1 MEYFI
6 RYGKGYTHIRNGEN
20 AETEYHYGED
30 KLIYKIVDAN
40 GGITRRQY
48 NSFQELEVTVNPEG
62 YTRKTAYNEFGQPV
76 RITDENGEDT
86 FLDYDGNRNLVSL
99 YTPGGKRL
107 SWDYDG
113 LDRVVSRTT
122 PGGETV
128 KYAYEGG
135 VLRTITDGQGRVYTL
150 TFNGRYDLEL
160 LQFPNGLFRRWEYDG
175 RGRLVLVSHLGVAEA
190 TRALAQHDRAVPVWA
205 LIFDRHA
212 PRFKA
217 MLEAVAPDAS
227 RHVIAVDRLGVET
240 ASMLQDAIE
249 RGEWVA
255 IAADRTP
262 NDALTRG
269 DRSVTADF
277 LGREAPFPAGPF
289 ILASLLKCGVV
300 TLFAVREG
308 NRILI
313 KCEPFA
319 DEVKLPR
326 RGREA
331 ELSRLASLWAQRLE
345 AEALEHP
352 AQWFNFYDFWHE
364 EDRR

>member
-1 MEYFI
+1 M
-6 RYGKGYTHIRNGEN
+6 
-20 AETEYHYGED
+20 
-30 KLIYKIVDAN
+30 
-40 GGITRRQY
+40 
-48 NSFQELEVTVNPEG
+48 
-62 YTRKTAYNEFGQPV
+62 
-76 RITDENGEDT
+76 
-86 FLDYDGNRNLVSL
+86 
-99 YTPGGKRL
+99 
-107 SWDYDG
+107 
-113 LDRVVSRTT
+113 
-122 PGGETV
+122 
-128 KYAYEGG
+128 
-135 VLRTITDGQGRVYTL
+135 
-150 TFNGRYDLEL
+150 
-160 LQFPNGLFRRWEYDG
+160 
-175 RGRLVLVSHLGVAEA
+175 LVSHLGVAEA

-205 LIFDRHA
+205 LMFDRHA

-227 RHVIAVDRLGVET
+227 SHVIAVDRLGVET

>member
-1 MEYFI
+1 MTEAESKEGREGGEHWSTTPERRGMWGLRLLWLLYRIGGRPLFALIGTPVAFI
-6 RYGKGYTHIRNGEN
+6 FRLTGTRAREASDRFLERV
-20 AETEYHYGED
+20 AE
-30 KLIYKIVDAN
+30 
-40 GGITRRQY
+40 RR
-48 NSFQELEVTVNPEG
+48 EALGLVL
-62 YTRKTAYNEFGQPV
+62 RPV
-76 RITDENGEDT
+76 SGHAHFRAFAT
-86 FLDYDGNRNLVSL
+86 SM
-99 YTPGGKRL
+99 
-107 SWDYDG
+107 
-113 LDRVVSRTT
+113 LDRLAAWAGDLKLARDVDFADEESRRLLSEPT
-122 PGGETV
+122 P
-128 KYAYEGG
+128 
-135 VLRTITDGQGRVYTL
+135 
-150 TFNGRYDLEL
+150 
-160 LQFPNGLFRRWEYDG
+160 DG

-249 RGEWVA
+249 
-255 IAADRTP
+255 
-262 NDALTRG
+262 RG

>member
-1 MEYFI
+1 MTEAESKEGREGGEHWSTTPERRGMWGLRLLWLLYRIGGRPLFALIGTPVAFI
-6 RYGKGYTHIRNGEN
+6 FRLTGTRAREASDRFLERV
-20 AETEYHYGED
+20 AE
-30 KLIYKIVDAN
+30 
-40 GGITRRQY
+40 RREALGLAPRPV
-48 NSFQELEVTVNPEG
+48 SG
-62 YTRKTAYNEFGQPV
+62 HAHFGA
-76 RITDENGEDT
+76 
-86 FLDYDGNRNLVSL
+86 FA
-99 YTPGGKRL
+99 PGR
-107 SWDYDG
+107 
-113 LDRVVSRTT
+113 LDRLAAWAGDLKLARDVDFADEESRRLLCEPT
-122 PGGETV
+122 P
-128 KYAYEGG
+128 
-135 VLRTITDGQGRVYTL
+135 
-150 TFNGRYDLEL
+150 
-160 LQFPNGLFRRWEYDG
+160 DG

-205 LIFDRHA
+205 LMFDRHA

-255 IAADRTP
+255 VAADRTP

>member
-1 MEYFI
+1 M
-6 RYGKGYTHIRNGEN
+6 
-20 AETEYHYGED
+20 
-30 KLIYKIVDAN
+30 
-40 GGITRRQY
+40 
-48 NSFQELEVTVNPEG
+48 
-62 YTRKTAYNEFGQPV
+62 
-76 RITDENGEDT
+76 
-86 FLDYDGNRNLVSL
+86 
-99 YTPGGKRL
+99 
-107 SWDYDG
+107 
-113 LDRVVSRTT
+113 LDRLAAWAGDLKLARDVDFADEESRRLLCEPT
-122 PGGETV
+122 P
-128 KYAYEGG
+128 
-135 VLRTITDGQGRVYTL
+135 
-150 TFNGRYDLEL
+150 
-160 LQFPNGLFRRWEYDG
+160 DG

-205 LIFDRHA
+205 LMFDRHA

-262 NDALTRG
+262 NDVLTRG

>member
-1 MEYFI
+1 MTEAESKEGREGGEHWSTTPERRGMWGLRLLWLLYRIGGRPLFAFI
-6 RYGKGYTHIRNGEN
+6 GTPVAFIFRLTGTRAREASDRFLERV
-20 AETEYHYGED
+20 AE
-30 KLIYKIVDAN
+30 
-40 GGITRRQY
+40 RR
-48 NSFQELEVTVNPEG
+48 EALGLVL
-62 YTRKTAYNEFGQPV
+62 RPV
-76 RITDENGEDT
+76 SGHAHFRAFAT
-86 FLDYDGNRNLVSL
+86 SM
-99 YTPGGKRL
+99 
-107 SWDYDG
+107 
-113 LDRVVSRTT
+113 LDRLAAWAGDLKLARDVDFADEESRRLLCEPT
-122 PGGETV
+122 P
-128 KYAYEGG
+128 
-135 VLRTITDGQGRVYTL
+135 
-150 TFNGRYDLEL
+150 
-160 LQFPNGLFRRWEYDG
+160 DG

-205 LIFDRHA
+205 LMFD
-212 PRFKA
+212 
-217 MLEAVAPDAS
+217 
-227 RHVIAVDRLGVET
+227 
-240 ASMLQDAIE
+240 
-249 RGEWVA
+249 EWVA

>member
-1 MEYFI
+1 MTEAESKEGREGGEHWSTTPERRGMWGLRLLWLLYRIGGRPLFALIGTPVAFI
-6 RYGKGYTHIRNGEN
+6 FRLTGTRAREASDRFLERV
-20 AETEYHYGED
+20 AE
-30 KLIYKIVDAN
+30 
-40 GGITRRQY
+40 RR
-48 NSFQELEVTVNPEG
+48 EALGLVL
-62 YTRKTAYNEFGQPV
+62 RPV
-76 RITDENGEDT
+76 SGHAHFRAFAT
-86 FLDYDGNRNLVSL
+86 SM
-99 YTPGGKRL
+99 
-107 SWDYDG
+107 
-113 LDRVVSRTT
+113 LDRLAAWAGDLKLARDVDFADEESRRLLCEPT
-122 PGGETV
+122 P
-128 KYAYEGG
+128 
-135 VLRTITDGQGRVYTL
+135 
-150 TFNGRYDLEL
+150 
-160 LQFPNGLFRRWEYDG
+160 DG

-313 KCEPFA
+313 KCEPFT

-364 EDRR
+364 EDLR